1 MQPMAGLFSQNERHP
16 AFSMVSLCREN
27 TRLNMRDIP
36 SVFPSLLHPHPGQP
50 CSGRKQNQET
60 LLPSPDDCHKTRK
73 PLTIKHRF
81 IHIWSS
87 CRPEEY

>member
-36 SVFPSLLHPHPGQP
+36 SVFPSQRNINIFALAPTGKNVILF
-50 CSGRKQNQET
+50 SGT
-60 LLPSPDDCHKTRK
+60 S
-73 PLTIKHRF
+73 LTA
-81 IHIWSS
+81 
-87 CRPEEY
+87 

>member
-50 CSGRKQNQET
+50 MLRPAINSWKRS
-60 LLPSPDDCHKTRK
+60 SPARTSAFKLVLR
-73 PLTIKHRF
+73 
-81 IHIWSS
+81 
-87 CRPEEY
+87 

>member
-50 CSGRKQNQET
+50 MLRPAN
-60 LLPSPDDCHKTRK
+60 KTRK
-73 PLTIKHRF
+73 RSSPDRTTAIKLVNR
-81 IHIWSS
+81 S
-87 CRPEEY
+87 P

>member
-16 AFSMVSLCREN
+16 GHQAFSMVSLCREN

-50 CSGRKQNQET
+50 ILRPAN
-60 LLPSPDDCHKTRK
+60 KTRK
-73 PLTIKHRF
+73 RSSPARTTAIKLVNR
-81 IHIWSS
+81 S
-87 CRPEEY
+87 P